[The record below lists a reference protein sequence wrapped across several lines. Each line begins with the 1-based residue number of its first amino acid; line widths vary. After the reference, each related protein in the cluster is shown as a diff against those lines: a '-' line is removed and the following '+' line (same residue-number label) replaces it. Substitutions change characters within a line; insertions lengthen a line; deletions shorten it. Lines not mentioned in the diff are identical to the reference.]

1 MGQRLALIIGNST
14 YLDGTFSRLKTP
26 DADVGALGEVLLDP
40 ELGGFEDVDV
50 LVNMSSHIIRRA
62 IASFFS
68 KKTREDLLVLYFS
81 GHGVLDDQGLLYLA
95 VRDTD
100 SKLLRGTAI
109 SASYI
114 TDEMNNN
121 LSQRQVLILDC
132 CHSGAFARGMKG
144 QPGASVGTASAF
156 EGTGYGRV
164 VLTASDA
171 TQYAWEGEQVV
182 GDAENSLFTHYM
194 LQGITEGEADLN
206 GDGQI
211 TIDEL
216 YDYIYERVVRQ
227 TPKQTPGKWSYK
239 ERGEIIVSRVP
250 GTAYEGKR
258 KLSLPELD
266 HEEDQK
272 LEKLY
277 NEGLSAYWL
286 EDWDKAVLSFQAIV
300 EARSDYPDAANK
312 LELSRRK
319 KQVRALY
326 EKSSACETADDWTGA
341 IASLEELIV
350 LEPDYPNAAPRLDQA
365 KRNRMLA
372 DLYDEARQLS
382 QAEKWQAVVNVFAQI
397 ATLKSDYPDLEGL
410 LPIARAKVAAIE
422 QQALLERKY
431 NQALREMDAS
441 NWTQAEVLLS
451 EVLALQPVYQAADRL
466 LERVRLELSRQQNAR
481 QVNEQVATL
490 YQQALGLARAKHWRK
505 TLEVMQEILALDPD
519 FSDADGLIPKAQAEI
534 EREEQEATRQNQLAE
549 RYASAVRSLE
559 AGQYQQALDQ
569 WGEVQALDPAY
580 PDRQNVVK
588 TARKKLAEISKAET
602 PRTRLPWR
610 WIIPLALIGVGLVA
624 VFVFLG
630 RPVAVFDDF
639 EDKQYDGRGSYNPEI
654 WGYEYRWDPRVG
666 VISQQDGV
674 LVFTSKGEDKLHAL
688 HLLQAFKKTLK
699 AGTVLEARLRVDET
713 SPYTHIGFAFGSDT
727 DGGSG
732 ATCQIQAEEEHI
744 IHCWADITGTTQDL
758 PILEITPGSWH
769 SIRIEITELE
779 PLIFNFFADDKY
791 LGQVVAENL
800 QDIEQQK
807 FSVSFGLHSLSDQ
820 LNEGYVDDVYYGPSR

>member
-1 MGQRLALIIGNST
+1 MLSEIMGQRLALIIGNST

-68 KKTREDLLVLYFS
+68 KKTREDLLLLYFS

-109 SASYI
+109 SSSFI
-114 TDEMNNN
+114 TDEMNNSH
-121 LSQRQVLILDC
+121 SQRQLLILDC
-132 CHSGAFARGMKG
+132 CHSGAFARGTKG

-171 TQYAWEGEQVV
+171 TQYAWEGEQVI

-194 LQGITEGEADLN
+194 LQGITKGEADLN

-250 GTAYEGKR
+250 GTVYEGKR
-258 KLSLPELD
+258 SLSLPELD
-266 HEEDQK
+266 REEDQK
-272 LEKLY
+272 FEKLF

-326 EKSSACETADDWTGA
+326 EKSSACEATDDWAGA
-341 IASLEELIV
+341 IASLEELIA

-382 QAEKWQAVVNVFAQI
+382 QAGKWQAVVNVFAQI
-397 ATLKSDYPDLEGL
+397 ARLKPDYPDPDGL
-410 LPIARAKVAAIE
+410 LGTARAKVAEIE
-422 QQALLERKY
+422 QQALIERKY

-481 QVNEQVATL
+481 QVNQQVATL

-505 TLEVMQEILALDPD
+505 TLEVMQEIMALDPD
-519 FSDADGLIPKAQAEI
+519 FSDADGLISKAQAEI

-549 RYASAVRSLE
+549 KYAAAVRSLE
-559 AGQYQQALDQ
+559 AGQYQQALEQ

-580 PDRQNVVK
+580 PDRQNVAK
-588 TARKKLAEISKAET
+588 TASKKLKELSKVQT
-602 PRTRLPWR
+602 PRTRLPLGR
-610 WIIPLALIGVGLVA
+610 IALFALFGIGLVA
-624 VFVFLG
+624 VLIYLA

-639 EDKQYDGRGSYNPEI
+639 ENKQYDGAYNPDI
-654 WGYEYRWDPRVG
+654 WGYEWRSDPNIG
-666 VISQQDGV
+666 ILAQQDGV
-674 LVFTSKGEDKLHAL
+674 LSFTSDGAENGLEIR
-688 HLLQAFKKTLK
+688 LLQAFKKPLK
-699 AGTVLEARLRVDET
+699 AGTVIEARLRVDE
-713 SPYTHIGFAFGSDT
+713 SSAGANIGFGFDPDA
-727 DGGSG
+727 G
-732 ATCQIQAEEEHI
+732 AACQIQAVGEHI
-744 IHCWADITGTTQDL
+744 VHCWVDISGTSRDL
-758 PILEITPGSWH
+758 PIQVIPPGTWH
-769 SIRIEITELE
+769 KLSIKITEIE
-779 PLIFNFFADDKY
+779 PLILDFYADDKH
-791 LGQVVAENL
+791 LGQIVTENV
-800 QDIEQQK
+800 DGIGQQQ
-807 FSVSFGLHSLSDQ
+807 FMLSFMLHSITRGHNQ
-820 LNEGYVDDVYYGPSR
+820 GYVDDVYYGPTR

>member
-50 LVNMSSHIIRRA
+50 LVNMSSHTIRRA

-109 SASYI
+109 SSSFI
-114 TDEMNNN
+114 TDEMNNSH
-121 LSQRQVLILDC
+121 SQRQLLILDC
-132 CHSGAFARGMKG
+132 CHSGAFARGTKG

-156 EGTGYGRV
+156 EGTGFGRV

-194 LQGITEGEADLN
+194 LQGITRGEADLN

-216 YDYIYERVVRQ
+216 YDYVYERVVRQ

-258 KLSLPELD
+258 SLSLPELD

-300 EARSDYPDAANK
+300 EARSDFPDAANK

-326 EKSSACETADDWTGA
+326 EKSSACETADDWAGA
-341 IASLEELIV
+341 IASLEELIA
-350 LEPDYPNAAPRLDQA
+350 LEPDYPNAAVRLDQA

-382 QAEKWQAVVNVFAQI
+382 QAGKWQAVVNVFAQI
-397 ATLKSDYPDLEGL
+397 ARLKPDYPDPEGL
-410 LPIARAKVAAIE
+410 LGTARAKVTEID

-431 NQALREMDAS
+431 NQALREMDAGD
-441 NWTQAEVLLS
+441 WAKAEGLLS
-451 EVLALQPVYQAADRL
+451 EVLALQPGYQAADRL

-481 QVNEQVATL
+481 QLDEQVHTL

-505 TLEVMQEILALDPD
+505 TLEKMDEIQARDPEFTD
-519 FSDADGLIPKAQAEI
+519 SEDLIQKARAEI
-534 EREEQEATRQNQLAE
+534 EREEQEATRQNRLAE
-549 RYASAVRSLE
+549 LYAAAVRSLE
-559 AGQYQQALDQ
+559 AGQYQGALEQ
-569 WGEVQALDPAY
+569 WGEIQSLDPAY
-580 PDRQNVVK
+580 PDRQNVAK
-588 TARKKLAEISKAET
+588 TASKQLKELSRVEA
-602 PRTRLPWR
+602 PRTQLPYR
-610 WIIPLALIGVGLVA
+610 WIALAALVVIA
-624 VFVFLG
+624 VFAVFIYG
-630 RPVAVFDDF
+630 RNQGRVFDDF
-639 EDKQYDGRGSYNPEI
+639 ENKKYDGAYNPAI
-654 WGYEYRWDPRVG
+654 WGEEFKTVANVG
-666 VISQQDGV
+666 TIAQQDGV
-674 LVFTSKGEDKLHAL
+674 LGFTSRGFNNVQGVHI
-688 HLLQAFKKTLK
+688 LQGFNKPLK
-699 AGTVLEARLRVDET
+699 AGTVIEAWMSVDESAT
-713 SPYTHIGFAFGSDT
+713 GAHIGFGFGSEAY
-727 DGGSG
+727 GGHG
-732 ATCQIQAEEEHI
+732 AACQIQAQTQDL
-744 IHCWADITGTTQDL
+744 IHCWVDITGTSRDL
-758 PILEITPGSWH
+758 PIQAITPGTWH
-769 SIRIEITELE
+769 KVNIEIVELE
-779 PLIFNFFADDKY
+779 PLILDFYADDKF
-791 LGQVVAENL
+791 LGQIVTENL
-800 QDIEQQK
+800 KELSQQN
-807 FSVSFGLHSLSDQ
+807 FNVSFLLHSITGINQ
-820 LNEGYVDDVYYGPSR
+820 HAYVDDVYYGPSR